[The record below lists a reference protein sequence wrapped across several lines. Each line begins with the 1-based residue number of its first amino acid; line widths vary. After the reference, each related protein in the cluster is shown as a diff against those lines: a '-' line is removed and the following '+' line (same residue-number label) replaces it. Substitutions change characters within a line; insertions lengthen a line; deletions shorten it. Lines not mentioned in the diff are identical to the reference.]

1 MAPSNTQ
8 AVGDGAET
16 LALRFLA
23 RRGLKPVAR
32 NYRCRLGEIDLI
44 MRDVKCLVF
53 VEVRYRRHNPY
64 TDAALS
70 VDQRKQQKLLRTAAM
85 YVSGRRFRQPPTMR
99 FDVVGIDRDEC
110 GELRVKWVKDAF
122 RPDG

>member
-1 MAPSNTQ
+1 MVPTDTR

-23 RRGLKPVAR
+23 RHGLKPVAR

-44 MRDVKCLVF
+44 MRDAHCLVF
-53 VEVRYRRHNPY
+53 VEVRYRRNNAY

-70 VDQRKQQKLLRTAAM
+70 VDMRKQQKLLRAAAM
-85 YVSGRRFRQPPTMR
+85 YVAGKRFRRPPTMR
-99 FDVVGIDRDEC
+99 FDVVGIDRDQC
-110 GELRVKWVKDAF
+110 GELRVTWLKDAF